1 MFGLTPIPTFQAFVG
16 LLLDTKYKLAMLI
29 ALNFVWSGF
38 FDSDWS
44 VFDAIALTMKSNV
57 KLTLMKEG
65 ALSLEGTISRFEI
78 DLDAE
83 QIAFCM

>member
-1 MFGLTPIPTFQAFVG
+1 M
-16 LLLDTKYKLAMLI
+16 KL
-29 ALNFVWSGF
+29 
-38 FDSDWS
+38 
-44 VFDAIALTMKSNV
+44 NV